1 MKKDKQMK
9 DTKTTGQVFTPKW
22 IVRKILDMCMYNGT
36 GILGKHLMDNSCGDG
51 AFLTSAVRRYCS
63 AFFIKNEK
71 SAESYEKLRKDL
83 GTYIHGMDIDGDA
96 IAECIDNLNKEAAQN
111 GVYGVDW
118 DVRRC
123 DALTERKYD
132 CRMDFIVGNPP
143 YVRVHNL
150 RDSYRDMR
158 DEFSFM
164 KSGMTDLYLAFFEI
178 GFAMMTPTGVMCY
191 ITPSSWFMSKAAREL
206 RDYIKR
212 SRTLRTIID
221 FGHEQVFENATTYA
235 AISLFVHNSHSDTFR
250 FYKADRNEEN
260 VMTESHRFKILRFD
274 KAFTEAGLILGDS
287 DTVDRVS
294 SIINSSAKGNVQV
307 KNGFATLC
315 DHVFIGDDVPMSD
328 FTIDIVKASTGKW
341 TSCLFPYYCDGQLVP
356 EDELFQWDEVRDYLE
371 SHKAELLDRR
381 NDSPVWYGF
390 GRTQGIKDICKKKI
404 ALNCIIRD
412 IDDIKMESVDEG
424 EGVYSGLYILGL
436 SMEEARDILLK
447 QEFVDYVKSL
457 RKYKR
462 GGYYTFNS
470 RDVEKYILSKLA

>member
-1 MKKDKQMK
+1 MQTKDK
-9 DTKTTGQVFTPKW
+9 KTTGQVFTPKW
-22 IVRKILDMCMYNGT
+22 IVRKMLDMCMYNGT
-36 GILGKHLMDNSCGDG
+36 GILDKHLMDNSCGDG

-63 AFFIKNEK
+63 AFFIRNEK
-71 SAESYEKLRKDL
+71 SADSYEKLRKDL

-96 IAECIDNLNKEAAQN
+96 IAECVENLNKEAVQN

-123 DALTERKYD
+123 DALSERKYD

-150 RDSYRDMR
+150 QSSYSAVKK
-158 DEFSFM
+158 FGFA

-178 GFAMMTPTGVMCY
+178 GFRMMSPDGVMCY

-212 SRTLRTIID
+212 SRSLRTIID

-235 AISLFVHNSHSDTFR
+235 AISLFVHDSCSPSFR
-250 FYKADRNEEN
+250 FCSARLSEEN
-260 VMTESHRFKILRFD
+260 VMTESRGFMTLMFD
-274 KAFTEAGLILGDS
+274 KAFTEAGLILGDP
-287 DTVDRVS
+287 DTVDAVS
-294 SIINSSAKGNVQV
+294 AIVNSSGKGKVQV

-315 DHVFIGDDVPMSD
+315 DRVFIGDGVPESD

-341 TSCLFPYYCDGQLVP
+341 TKCLYPYYCDGLPVP
-356 EDELFQWDEVRDYLE
+356 EEDLFRQQDVRDYLE
-371 SHKAELLDRR
+371 SHRAELLDRR

-390 GRTQGIKDICKKKI
+390 GRSQGVKDVCTKKI

-412 IDDIKMESVDEG
+412 IGDIKMESVDEG

-436 SMEEARDILLK
+436 SMEEARGILLK